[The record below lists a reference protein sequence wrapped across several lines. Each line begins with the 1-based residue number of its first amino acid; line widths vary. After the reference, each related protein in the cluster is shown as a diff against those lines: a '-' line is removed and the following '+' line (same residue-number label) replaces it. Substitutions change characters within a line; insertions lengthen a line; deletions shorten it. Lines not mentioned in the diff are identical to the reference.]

1 MRKLTALILVLALA
15 IGAVSGVLAEENKI
29 WKKGDTGEKVTWIQA
44 RLKELEYLEKDPTGT
59 FDDDTEQA
67 LTCFQQNQGL
77 LVTGMADAVTMKAL
91 ETAERHAGDYVRYD
105 VYEDYEYEAAES
117 GAYYAAVPASTAM
130 PAMGR

>member
-1 MRKLTALILVLALA
+1 MSGDICITPLPATH
-15 IGAVSGVLAEENKI
+15 AVN
-29 WKKGDTGEKVTWIQA
+29 
-44 RLKELEYLEKDPTGT
+44 
-59 FDDDTEQA
+59 DTEQA

-130 PAMGR
+130 PAMDTEADSRMLETLKTTAPSTTQPILAQSACARS